1 MNEIDFA
8 PSVQMVAVPPAPT
21 GMDSEAE
28 KELDDADEDQNKDV
42 RFTLRQREKMVAD
55 EDGYVSDSDD
65 EDEQHRRPTRRNQMG
80 YRDSLSSLTKGK
92 AAIEDY
98 GEDIEQGGDED
109 AEVDVEDDSE
119 GDIEEDAEE
128 DVEKGIEDN
137 GIDDDIENEDE
148 DTTGLEI
155 EAHVSPTAENG
166 AEILDSESEGEVASE
181 VAAGQTTPPSPG
193 ADESVQFTPARS
205 DTSELEG
212 DTVMVDVPSEVDD
225 ITT

>member
-1 MNEIDFA
+1 
-8 PSVQMVAVPPAPT
+8 MVAVPPAPT

-42 RFTLRQREKMVAD
+42 RFTLRRREKMVAD

-65 EDEQHRRPTRRNQMG
+65 ENEQRRRPTRRNQMG

-119 GDIEEDAEE
+119 GDIEEDADE
-128 DVEKGIEDN
+128 DVDKGIEDN
-137 GIDDDIENEDE
+137 VIDDDIENEDE

-155 EAHVSPTAENG
+155 EVHVSPTVENG

-181 VAAGQTTPPSPG
+181 VAAGQATPPSPG